1 MSGLSDKFMLFD
13 AYYESA
19 WNTAE
24 LQDLGLNHQAGAH
37 FLLAHSPDC
46 YVEHA
51 REALRIYEKI
61 KTHCDGDTKWAEE
74 RVAAAET
81 LLREAEEDKKKYS
94 EPMTDEEYDQAM
106 IEASDAKYQAD
117 QAWPHLVSEDEE
129 DDVEERQVTADT
141 QTTQESGVEDS
152 QTTKEF
158 QSTAITRHDT
168 PLSEKYIRQDGS
180 PYFPLE
186 SAMCRPR
193 AS

>member
-1 MSGLSDKFMLFD
+1 MSGLSDKFKLFD

-19 WNTAE
+19 WEYGRAGQYDKANDICKW
-24 LQDLGLNHQAGAH
+24 LLLQQDLGQYHQAGAH

-61 KTHCDGDTKWAEE
+61 KTHCDGDTRWAEE

-117 QAWPHLVSEDEE
+117 QAWPQLVSDDEE
-129 DDVEERQVTADT
+129 DEVIPNPLK
-141 QTTQESGVEDS
+141 ESEIGDS
-152 QTTKEF
+152 QTTKES
-158 QSTAITRHDT
+158 QSTAISRHDT
-168 PLSEKYIRQDGS
+168 PLSEK
-180 PYFPLE
+180 
-186 SAMCRPR
+186 
-193 AS
+193 